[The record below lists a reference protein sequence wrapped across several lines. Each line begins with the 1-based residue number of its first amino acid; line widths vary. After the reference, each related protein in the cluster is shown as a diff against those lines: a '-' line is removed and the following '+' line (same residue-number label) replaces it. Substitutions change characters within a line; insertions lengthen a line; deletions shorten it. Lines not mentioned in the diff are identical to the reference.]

1 MDSRPGISCRPGA
14 GAGTAG
20 WRASGTWPARRGRTP
35 RGPPA
40 WPGRGR
46 RVLRGFRVP
55 WSLAPPYGEEMT
67 MHDHRKLG
75 RELELFDTDPLIG
88 AGLPYWLPDAQ
99 LPEAEALAA
108 QAVGEGTAGHGGP
121 AGIWQPGRTDPR
133 QQDGALPAGDRLS
146 RGSRRPGG
154 AAAAIPD
161 RYGPSELTSPLH

>member
-1 MDSRPGISCRPGA
+1 
-14 GAGTAG
+14 
-20 WRASGTWPARRGRTP
+20 
-35 RGPPA
+35 
-40 WPGRGR
+40 
-46 RVLRGFRVP
+46 
-55 WSLAPPYGEEMT
+55 

-99 LPEAEALAA
+99 LPEADALAA

-133 QQDGALPAGDRLS
+133 QQGGAPPAGDRLS

-154 AAAAIPD
+154 AAAAIRD
-161 RYGPSELTSPLH
+161 RYGPSELTSALQSSSVLDD